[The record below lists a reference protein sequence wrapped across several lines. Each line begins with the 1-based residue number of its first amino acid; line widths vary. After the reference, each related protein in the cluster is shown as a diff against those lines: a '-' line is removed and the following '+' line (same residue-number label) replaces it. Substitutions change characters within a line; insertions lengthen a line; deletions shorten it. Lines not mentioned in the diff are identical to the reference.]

1 LGAKAVIIEY
11 LEDRKELLPELAELH
26 FAEWGRFR
34 PGQSVEDRI
43 DGLERCS
50 GKATIPSTVVATD
63 GRELIGS
70 AMLVTHDMSTRKDLS
85 PWLAGVFVKPSYRKS
100 GIATKLIERIEQEA
114 AALETPVLFLYTDKE
129 SEFYSRRGWKPA
141 ERCEYKGV
149 HVTIMTKELSPNKS
163 LQRTFDPQ
171 PIFLAQN
178 GPRLKR
184 R

>member
-1 LGAKAVIIEY
+1 MIIEY

-43 DGLERCS
+43 NSLERCS

-70 AMLVTHDMSTRKDLS
+70 AMLVTHDMSIRKDLS
-85 PWLAGVFVKPSYRKS
+85 PWLAGVFVRPSYRKS